1 MTRLATASIRLVQK
15 KNRRMKDGTYPIYIV
30 ICFNGRVEKV
40 TGVSCSERDW
50 NPLKEEVR
58 KSCPNAPVL
67 NKILS
72 DIKQRCIDRKMEYEL
87 AGKVYSPSML
97 LKDSVIDHRPSNS
110 FKGVMDDL
118 LAYRRLKH
126 KTCCKYKY
134 AYNKLT
140 EFLGKDNFIIEEL
153 DVGTV
158 KDFCRWLTVNDSTK
172 RDICSC
178 IASVWNYAIDKRIV
192 TGDDYPFRTFKFAT
206 MFKTGQRTYYL
217 EKVHMKMLYEYFMDL
232 VIVQNG
238 NRWTYK
244 DNAFERLRK
253 RTSEEFSILWFLL
266 CYKFNG
272 SAPVEITMLKGI
284 NCKRIS
290 IDGVDY
296 WAIDFKRQ
304 KTNVDVHV
312 RLKRDIFCQ
321 IALEHFIGTSTNG
334 YIYPII
340 RHLDKDLLRQGWK
353 ASETCIKKV
362 RDAFKVINDEIIRKN
377 VNEDAGLPLVNV
389 EDVQFYTA
397 RHSFAAHYINS
408 PGSSVNGLAS
418 LLARGVNT
426 IGTYVHQLTQDKEI
440 AEAVEVLS
448 F

>member
-1 MTRLATASIRLVQK
+1 MTKVSTASIRLVLK

-30 ICFNGRVEKV
+30 VCFNGRVEKV
-40 TGVSCSERDW
+40 TGVSCLEREW
-50 NPLKEEVR
+50 NASKEEVR
-58 KSCPNAPVL
+58 KSAPNAPIL

-72 DIKQRCIDRKMEYEL
+72 DIKQRCINRKMEYEL
-87 AGKVYSPSML
+87 AGKVYTPAML
-97 LKDSVIDHRPSNS
+97 LKDSVVEHKPSNT
-110 FKGVMDDL
+110 FKSVMEEL
-118 LAYRRLKH
+118 MRNRRLRH
-126 KTCCKYKY
+126 KTCCKYVY
-134 AYNKLT
+134 AHNKLS
-140 EFLGKDNFIIEEL
+140 EFLRKSDFIIEEL
-153 DVGTV
+153 DVATV
-158 KDFCRWLTVNDSTK
+158 KDFCQWLTVKDGTK

-178 IASVWNYAIDKRIV
+178 IASVWNYAIDKKMV
-192 TGDDYPFRTFKFAT
+192 APDDYPFRTFKFAT
-206 MFKTGQRTYYL
+206 KFKTGNRTYYL
-217 EKVHMKMLYEYFMDL
+217 DKVHIRMLYEYWLDL
-232 VIVQNG
+232 VIVQDG
-238 NRWTYK
+238 DRWHYK
-244 DNAFERLRK
+244 GDAFERLR
-253 RTSEEFSILWFLL
+253 RRSTPEFSILWFLL

-304 KTNVDVHV
+304 KTNTDVHV
-312 RLKRDIFCQ
+312 RLKRDIFTQ
-321 IALEHFIGTSTNG
+321 IALEHFLGTSKNG
-334 YIYPII
+334 YVYPII

-353 ASETCIKKV
+353 ASEVCIKKI
-362 RDAFKVINDEIIRKN
+362 RDAFKKINNEIIQRN

-389 EDVQFYTA
+389 EEVEFYTA

-418 LLARGVNT
+418 LLARGIST